1 MQSLSKF
8 IGEGSYT
15 PYERYIDTCISKVEP
30 LVSNYPKLKKLLR
43 GVAGNYKSIN
53 GFLEPLV
60 DFFIEVEKEHKKGL
74 KVTEEFIDLVESIQD
89 YAEYRFDARD
99 VYYLTWVR
107 NDYEA
112 VVKNTFPEI
121 KTMYGY
127 QHVSRLLQIMID
139 RLWSIYERS

>member
-8 IGEGSYT
+8 IGEGSYI

-30 LVSNYPKLKKLLR
+30 LVGGYPKLKRLLR
-43 GVAGNYKSIN
+43 GVAGNYKSVN

-121 KTMYGY
+121 KNMQGY
-127 QHVSRLLQIMID
+127 QTTYRLLEVMHD
-139 RLWSIYERS
+139 RLWDIYERS